1 MLVSRGRAHHISLMG
16 DGVEC
21 RVQRQEST
29 SHQWVCGAA
38 SIWVRISAIT
48 AAPSIFAL
56 KTVWTQGVQL
66 QQPALLRVAAA
77 AHPGCSSA
85 RPRGMGGPVVVAEA
99 AVVVAEAAVVVA
111 EAAVVVAEP
120 AEAVVVGEVAA
131 VAVHAVRALVWRT
144 MRTQRTAG
152 HQSPGCSRQ
161 WSSGV
166 GGISGWDRHHACE
179 AARRSVDHC

>member
-99 AVVVAEAAVVVA
+99 AVVVAE
-111 EAAVVVAEP
+111 P